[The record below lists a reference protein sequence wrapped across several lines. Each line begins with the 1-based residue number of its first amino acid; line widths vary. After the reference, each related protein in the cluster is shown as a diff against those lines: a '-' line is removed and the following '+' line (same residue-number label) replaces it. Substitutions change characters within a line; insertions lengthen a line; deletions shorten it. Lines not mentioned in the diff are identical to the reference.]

1 MIGNLQLRILYEMDS
16 DEDYSG
22 LIGFDFNGSAVI
34 DRTESDNIVDTYEL
48 HTEGGKIR
56 LY

>member
-1 MIGNLQLRILYEMDS
+1 MDS

-56 LY
+56 LS